1 MSHRN
6 RQTYTREFKL
16 DAISQVTEVRS
27 TYQVEKDLGIGRGCV
42 AHWLVEFANVQG
54 GQPAFPGKGTP
65 RDEEMAKLQRENAIL
80 RQDREILKKALGILN
95 FQLREHARFLGFN
108 EATTTHVNLVVPHLM
123 RKQTRFFLKRSRRS
137 TTFPAI
143 DTAVPR
149 SLWT

>member
-42 AHWLVEFANVQG
+42 AHWRVEFAKEKG

-80 RQDREILKKALGILN
+80 RQDREILKKALGILS
-95 FQLREHARFLGFN
+95 QLRE
-108 EATTTHVNLVVPHLM
+108 
-123 RKQTRFFLKRSRRS
+123 
-137 TTFPAI
+137 
-143 DTAVPR
+143 
-149 SLWT
+149 